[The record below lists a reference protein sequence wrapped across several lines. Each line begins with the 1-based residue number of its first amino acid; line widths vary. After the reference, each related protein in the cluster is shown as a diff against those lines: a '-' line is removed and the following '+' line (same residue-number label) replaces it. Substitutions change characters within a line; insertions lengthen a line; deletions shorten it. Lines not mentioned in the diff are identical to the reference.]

1 MIPLLTF
8 FLLFADTL
16 IKVHSLTYCLFILQ
30 SWSVILREGHKL
42 RVFNTGVVK
51 KLGRIMHEMR
61 GWLLK
66 LHNSFVS
73 YLNQMFLH

>member
-1 MIPLLTF
+1 MYLLSL
-8 FLLFADTL
+8 FLLYVDTV
-16 IKVHSLTYCLFILQ
+16 IEVHSLTCCLFILQ

-42 RVFNTGVVK
+42 RVFNTGVVR
-51 KLGRIMHEMR
+51 KLGPIVHEMM

-66 LHNSFVS
+66 LHNSFFS